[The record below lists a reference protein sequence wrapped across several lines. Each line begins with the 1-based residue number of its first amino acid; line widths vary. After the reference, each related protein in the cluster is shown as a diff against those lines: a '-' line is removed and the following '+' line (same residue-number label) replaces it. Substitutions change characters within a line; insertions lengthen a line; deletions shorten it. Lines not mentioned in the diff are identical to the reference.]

1 MKAKKNKGTHMA
13 TKTAKQFLKRDVQ
26 PAFPTGMR
34 VSKAESIMIV
44 DFLTSQESSNYDRSF
59 SSIIINKDIAFDL
72 MKNLITYIHD
82 NEYSFDDMGIEISSS
97 DEGVND
103 D

>member
-1 MKAKKNKGTHMA
+1 MA
-13 TKTAKQFLKRDVQ
+13 TKTAKQYLKRDVQ
-26 PAFPTGMR
+26 PAFPSGMR
-34 VSKAESIMIV
+34 VSKAESILIV

-72 MKNLITYIHD
+72 MKNLIGYIQD
-82 NEYSFDDMGIEISSS
+82 NDYSFEDMGIEILNSV
-97 DEGVND
+97 EEVND